1 MACARGDEETTHGGG
16 GGGAG
21 GVGAEVE
28 RGVGRPVG
36 GADVDEEEGGTGP
49 PAHFVGEAGGLVAGG
64 GGVVGVGWAGVGHC
78 GIGEAM
84 RVDEDGWQNG
94 FQVGFLEVYEEMWD
108 NIS

>member
-1 MACARGDEETTHGGG
+1 
-16 GGGAG
+16 
-21 GVGAEVE
+21 
-28 RGVGRPVG
+28 
-36 GADVDEEEGGTGP
+36 
-49 PAHFVGEAGGLVAGG
+49 
-64 GGVVGVGWAGVGHC
+64 VVGVGWAGVGHC